1 MKHTII
7 CCDLCNG
14 RIYKDGYFKCEEGA
28 IAIRAKEV
36 EKICGTDDMLGIVTY
51 ATWKRR
57 KYHICPK
64 CVDKIK
70 ELCKGGKADADT

>member
-28 IAIRAKEV
+28 ISIRAKELRRFYD
-36 EKICGTDDMLGIVTY
+36 TDGMLGVFTY
-51 ATWKRR
+51 STWKRR

-64 CVDKIK
+64 FVDKIK
-70 ELCKGGKADADT
+70 EVCKGGRTDENT